1 MGCQWV
7 VYLLPRAWVG
17 WFVLCVL
24 GPSRGLGRVGSRV
37 VCVRVRWASARAWRW
52 ARASVR
58 PGVARARLERV
69 RARMASSRAHA
80 QRPRGCAR
88 IARALSPY
96 PTSLACSPSAQRG
109 ACVRSDHAGHATA
122 PPHATAA
129 RPRAPRLR
137 SRPAPAP
144 GGHEG
149 RGFARAP
156 SPLETWTKETAV
168 SQKFST
174 MQRSLQDATA
184 VALRFT
190 AFLGRERESTAFWP
204 TQILLFRFSLRY
216 LM

>member
-17 WFVLCVL
+17 WFVLCVV

-37 VCVRVRWASARAWRW
+37 VCVRARWASARVVEGRGARVRAWR
-52 ARASVR
+52 RASASMR
-58 PGVARARLERV
+58 LGVA
-69 RARMASSRAHA
+69 RARMASSRVRA

-88 IARALSPY
+88 IARALRPY
-96 PTSLACSPSAQRG
+96 PTILACSLSAQRG
-109 ACVRSDHAGHATA
+109 AYARSDHAGHATA
-122 PPHATAA
+122 PSPATAA
-129 RPRAPRLR
+129 RPRAPR
-137 SRPAPAP
+137 PAPAP
-144 GGHEG
+144 SGHEG

-156 SPLETWTKETAV
+156 SPLETWTKETVV

-204 TQILLFRFSLRY
+204 T
-216 LM
+216 